1 MEKDHDCRVCSEPL
15 TEENIY
21 AGQGFI
27 CRPCYIAS
35 TSESRKKRKR
45 EAAETAQD
53 ETPYEVTETFIP
65 ERKDHLYL
73 MRNSRFGDGEIKVG
87 KSHDPNQRSK
97 ELSKSQNFRMDILKV
112 YHCQGHL
119 EATVHRRLKARQVT
133 LGDGREWYR
142 IDFETLD
149 TIVQGVIA
157 ESQLL

>member
-1 MEKDHDCRVCSEPL
+1 MDEDRVCRVCAEPL
-15 TEENIY
+15 TADTIY
-21 AGQGFI
+21 AGQGNVCRKCFI
-27 CRPCYIAS
+27 TS
-35 TSESRKKRKR
+35 TAESQKKRKR
-45 EAAETAQD
+45 EVETEQEEA
-53 ETPYEVTETFIP
+53 PYEVAETFIP

-119 EATVHRRLKARQVT
+119 ETTVHRRLKARQVT
-133 LGDGREWYR
+133 LGDGKEWYR

-149 TIVQGVIA
+149 LIVQGVIA

>member
-1 MEKDHDCRVCSEPL
+1 MEQDHDCRVCSEPL
-15 TEENIY
+15 NAESIY
-21 AGQGFI
+21 PGQGYI
-27 CRPCYIAS
+27 CRPCYILS
-35 TSESRKKRKR
+35 TSECRKKRKK
-45 EAAETAQD
+45 EAETECD
-53 ETPYEVTETFIP
+53 EPPYEVAETFIP

-87 KSHDPNQRSK
+87 KSHDPTQRAK
-97 ELSKSQNFRMDILKV
+97 ELGKSQNFRMEILKT

-119 EATVHRRLKARQVT
+119 AAIVHKRLKARQVT
-133 LGDGREWYR
+133 LGDGREWFR